1 MLFYLVGAAN
11 IALQPLTKNI
21 SFAIFGIVCMFIS
34 ALSLVSNFKRIALT
48 TRLVLLFSVISYCLY
63 CHTIYGDYVTDYIVI
78 IIEAVLCVTLS
89 IIYSIPKK
97 EPPSIEGGSAFRGQV
112 GYEVHPISFPYVP
125 QIELLHTLINLFC
138 L

>member
-97 EPPSIEGGSAFRGQV
+97 EPPSIEGGSFSFKGQV
-112 GYEVHPISFPYVP
+112 ECAIHPKSFPCVP
-125 QIELLHTLINLFC
+125 QIE
-138 L
+138 